1 MPDFDLSID
10 VYVLAVL
17 LLLAMLAGFLFRS
30 RQLAKKKRKIAKL
43 EQEMMEAHA
52 ELLDSQKE
60 YCELE
65 SKFKE
70 ENSLVIP
77 IMKNQDGA
85 SGVAGAEKS
94 ENF

>member
-10 VYVLAVL
+10 IYILAAL
-17 LLLAMLAGFLFRS
+17 LVLAMLAGFLMRS
-30 RQLAKKKRKIAKL
+30 RQLAKKRRQIVEL
-43 EQEMMEAHA
+43 EHEMIQAHA
-52 ELLDSQKE
+52 ELLETQKE

-65 SKFKE
+65 SKVKAVD
-70 ENSLVIP
+70 SPVIP

-85 SGVAGAEKS
+85 TGAGKS